1 MKIDYDLLKTVLTTL
16 DEDEKFE
23 MRTNDLRNKIGKNIT
38 DDQFIGH
45 LLELNDNGCFDCL
58 VKDLGFSRTINSGY
72 ITSNAPIRLTA
83 QGRQFLDALNN
94 DTVFNKLKNFSVK
107 TAIEAGKSLLNA
119 VITQGFQ

>member
-45 LLELNDNGCFDCL
+45 LLELNDNGCFDCP
-58 VKDLGFSRTINSGY
+58 VKDLGFS
-72 ITSNAPIRLTA
+72 
-83 QGRQFLDALNN
+83 
-94 DTVFNKLKNFSVK
+94 
-107 TAIEAGKSLLNA
+107 
-119 VITQGFQ
+119 

>member
-45 LLELNDNGCFDCL
+45 LLELNDNGCFDCR

-107 TAIEAGKSLLNA
+107 QLLKQENLC
-119 VITQGFQ
+119 

>member
-45 LLELNDNGCFDCL
+45 LLELNDNGCFAVSYTHL
-58 VKDLGFSRTINSGY
+58 TLPTNSR
-72 ITSNAPIRLTA
+72 
-83 QGRQFLDALNN
+83 
-94 DTVFNKLKNFSVK
+94 V
-107 TAIEAGKSLLNA
+107 
-119 VITQGFQ
+119 

>member
-1 MKIDYDLLKTVLTTL
+1 MKIDYDLLKSLLTIL
-16 DEDEKFE
+16 EEDERVE
-23 MRTNDLRNKIGKNIT
+23 VRTNDLRTKLNKNIT
-38 DDQFIGH
+38 DEQFVGH
-45 LLELNDNGCFDCL
+45 LLELNDNGCFDCP